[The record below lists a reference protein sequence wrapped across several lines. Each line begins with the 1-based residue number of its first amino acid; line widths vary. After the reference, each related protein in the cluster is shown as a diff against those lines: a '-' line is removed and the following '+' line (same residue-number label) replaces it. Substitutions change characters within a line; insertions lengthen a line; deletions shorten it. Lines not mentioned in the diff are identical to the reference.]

1 MRQRLLGSVN
11 ADNYRRAL
19 ELIYVLVNAENV
31 RPLVREMTNFLTVAD
46 HELRPDL
53 TAKICAVAERYAP
66 SAKWRV
72 DTVLRVMALPGNHI
86 SERIQASLIGL
97 IAATPELHTYAV
109 GKLYLAL
116 TNEPKQQVCAPSLP
130 GSQQAS
136 GFDVRRV

>member
-1 MRQRLLGSVN
+1 MRSLARSLDRWCVLGGK
-11 ADNYRRAL
+11 RRCRAL

-66 SAKWRV
+66 TAKWRV
-72 DTVLRVMALPGNHI
+72 DTVLRVMALPGHHI
-86 SERIQASLIGL
+86 SERIQSSLIGL
-97 IAATPELHTYAV
+97 IAGTPELHAYAV

-116 TNEPKQQVCAPSLP
+116 ANEPKQQVARACL
-130 GSQQAS
+130 
-136 GFDVRRV
+136 V